1 MPGSGKFR
9 KMITDML
16 NTEANHPEISC
27 KKNCD
32 ETSCDCSFN
41 DVASPASSANSF
53 AFFLG

>member
-9 KMITDML
+9 KTITDML

-41 DVASPASSANSF
+41 DVASPASSANGF